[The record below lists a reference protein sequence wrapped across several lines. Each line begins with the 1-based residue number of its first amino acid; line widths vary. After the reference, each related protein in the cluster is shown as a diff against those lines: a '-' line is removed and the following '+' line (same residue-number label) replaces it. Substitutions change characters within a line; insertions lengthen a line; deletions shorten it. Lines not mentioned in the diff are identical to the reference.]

1 MIDVQDV
8 RAAVQACQAELE
20 RIDSHLAGVA
30 SLTVPLT
37 VRGLVQLIQLQ
48 DKLRRIG
55 KALGAL
61 PGNGHA
67 GPTLF
72 DRAAALPAGAGPA
85 ENGQAEGQAGGQHRR
100 RRPGAAEGPGRRAVP

>member
-8 RAAVQACQAELE
+8 RAAVQACRAELD
-20 RIDSHLAGVA
+20 RLDSHLAGVA

-37 VRGLVQLIQLQ
+37 VRGLVQLLQ
-48 DKLRRIG
+48 AHDKLRRIG

-61 PGNGHA
+61 PGNGPA

-72 DRAAALPAGAGPA
+72 DQAEASPAAAGPA
-85 ENGQAEGQAGGQHRR
+85 ENGQAGGKRRR
-100 RRPGAAEGPGRRAVP
+100 RRPGAAEGTGRRAVQ